1 MHITVLI
8 PTYLRPA
15 DLLRCLDALSR
26 QQRPADQILV
36 VRRTEDLESQTAV
49 DQWTSTLPLK
59 VVCVDLPGQVHSLN
73 TGLEHVT
80 GDIVSIID
88 DDTAPHPGWLQRIE
102 EIFAAEPDVGGV
114 GGRDHVYI
122 DGKLQSGST
131 STVGTILW
139 YGKFAG
145 NHPIGAP
152 PKRDVLHLKG
162 ANMSYRMAAV
172 GDTRFDRRMRGRG
185 AQVRNDLA
193 FSLAIHN
200 KGWRNIFDPL
210 VAVDHFTAQRLDSD
224 KRGAPDIEAAEN
236 MAFNHFL
243 VIEDYVQPAARR
255 LMARLYV
262 HIVGLRHIPGIL
274 RAIIYRLR
282 SNRQGLA
289 YRAAALRAWHDV
301 RKLP

>member
-1 MHITVLI
+1 MI
-8 PTYLRPA
+8 PTYRRPA
-15 DLLRCLDALSR
+15 DLLRCLEALSR

-36 VRRTEDLESQTAV
+36 VRRTEDLDSQSAV
-49 DQWTSTLPLK
+49 DQWASALPLK
-59 VVCVDLPGQVHSLN
+59 AVCVDLPGQVHSLN

-114 GGRDHVYI
+114 GGRDHLYI
-122 DGKLQSGST
+122 DGKLQSGAAT
-131 STVGTILW
+131 EVGTIRW
-139 YGKFAG
+139 YGKFVG
-145 NHPIGAP
+145 NHHLGTPQ
-152 PKRDVLHLKG
+152 KRDVLALKG

-172 GDTRFDRRMRGRG
+172 GDTRFDRRLRGKG

-200 KGWRNIFDPL
+200 KGWRNVYDPL
-210 VAVDHFTAQRLDSD
+210 VAVDHFTAERLDSD
-224 KRGAPDIEAAEN
+224 KRGAPAIDAAEN
-236 MAFNHFL
+236 MAFNHLL
-243 VIEDYVQPAARR
+243 VIDEYVQPLPRR
-255 LMARLYV
+255 LMVKLYAHV
-262 HIVGLRHIPGIL
+262 IGLRHAPGLL
-274 RAIIYRLR
+274 RAVVYRLR